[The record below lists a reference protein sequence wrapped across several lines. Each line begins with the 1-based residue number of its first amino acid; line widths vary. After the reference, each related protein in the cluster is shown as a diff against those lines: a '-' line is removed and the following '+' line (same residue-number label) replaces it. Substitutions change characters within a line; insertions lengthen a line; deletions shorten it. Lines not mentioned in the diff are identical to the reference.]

1 MAFKEEDKNVATGI
15 NRTLLTIAGEEAKLD
30 GKFTVSHSIEI
41 DCEVIGELEVAGLV
55 TIQKDGIV
63 NADVKTADAVI
74 IGNYKGNMEASGS
87 VEIKEAGIVSGDIK
101 TDSLIIAKGGSFSGN
116 VARLNKE
123 TKYDLSEED
132 EEDKEKTQEAE
143 EKSETDNDEEDKDEM
158 EL

>member
-1 MAFKEEDKNVATGI
+1 MVFKEEHKNAATGK

-55 TIQKDGIV
+55 TIQKGGNV
-63 NADVKTADAVI
+63 SADVKTADAVV

-87 VEIKEAGIVSGDIK
+87 VEIKEEGIVSGDIK

-116 VARLNKE
+116 VSRLNKE
-123 TKYDLSEED
+123 TKDALSEED
-132 EEDKEKTQEAE
+132 EEEDKEYI
-143 EKSETDNDEEDKDEM
+143 
-158 EL
+158 